1 MQSKCK
7 HEFPFQRLPEC
18 HSFRS
23 QLHLMQ
29 PKTPYEDI
37 FQRQQGYGDPNP
49 ELVSIN
55 KHCKAVLFGSE
66 PPAAQRSTAMTK
78 ATAFHTTELQGAQ
91 NISLLWYRFVRVW
104 GHCETDGNFQLHLE
118 NQSYEK
124 SSGWKEW
131 TSYKTATHCSSIRS
145 PLSPP
150 RNHPVHVAT
159 GSVGADLH
167 LGMEQELSQ
176 GGRWNTQS
184 WAESSS
190 RCSAITRAAP
200 GPTSCLLPTAAPA
213 LMHHSHDCPRQ
224 DTRCVLFWRDL
235 QGIKRA
241 LAVWNLRLGCSDE
254 VSPEADQRS
263 TLWTKTRALIHCRT
277 LNCQEMLLRLSSPSC
292 ETKDIHPVMAS

>member
-213 LMHHSHDCPRQ
+213 LTAPQPRLPKARYQMCIVLEGSAGNKKGFGSMEFTFGLLWWSFSWSRSEKHSLDQ
-224 DTRCVLFWRDL
+224 DEGTHSL
-235 QGIKRA
+235 Q
-241 LAVWNLRLGCSDE
+241 N
-254 VSPEADQRS
+254 
-263 TLWTKTRALIHCRT
+263 T
-277 LNCQEMLLRLSSPSC
+277 
-292 ETKDIHPVMAS
+292 